1 MHMFEYQCIYIS
13 VYIYICTYI
22 ELHTEVKKGSIAP
35 KLTINRDPWLI
46 QKRLAWTMCQGA
58 PNWNPA

>member
-1 MHMFEYQCIYIS
+1 M
-13 VYIYICTYI
+13 YIYRVTYGS
-22 ELHTEVKKGSIAP
+22 KKGSIAP